1 MKYRD
6 RVFLGG
12 SFENLFFEGSV
23 FKITFSEGAIFM
35 LFLREKFQ
43 DFFFE
48 EAILNFWLLIEMPA
62 DQDGCSLEWL
72 LTGLTAFQIAY

>member
-23 FKITFSEGAIFM
+23 FKTTFFEGAIFM
-35 LFLREKFQ
+35 LFLREKF
-43 DFFFE
+43 
-48 EAILNFWLLIEMPA
+48 
-62 DQDGCSLEWL
+62 
-72 LTGLTAFQIAY
+72 